1 MTTLAL
7 AKTLRF
13 SVLSAWPSP
22 PAPPRD
28 GPGGSTRFFGARS
41 LERPGHLPSGLF
53 DALASI
59 ACQDGGR
66 GNRKVPAGRDVK
78 YWGGATNPATGAA
91 EPWRDGTT
99 DAAITD
105 PEVIAR
111 EQVRKAEVE
120 AEDKHL
126 CPSTEAHAE
135 ALHARGVRADF
146 LVALTV
152 DLHLWDWKT
161 WEVRSMPFRGSVG
174 GELFISSLFPPSSVR
189 KATTKKSPQVV
200 QFLAKP
206 ATEGHGRCRLAD
218 HPAVRPFTGPAAV
231 FASHCWAGRWG
242 DLVAAACAGGRMDRF
257 VWLDVFAVRRRG
269 RGGQWLL
276 VCQRC
281 CSRGPY

>member
-7 AKTLRF
+7 AKTLRY

-53 DALASI
+53 DKLASI
-59 ACQDGGR
+59 ACRDGGR

-161 WEVRSMPFRGSVG
+161 WEVRSMPSRRSV
-174 GELFISSLFPPSSVR
+174 
-189 KATTKKSPQVV
+189 
-200 QFLAKP
+200 
-206 ATEGHGRCRLAD
+206 EG
-218 HPAVRPFTGPAAV
+218 
-231 FASHCWAGRWG
+231 
-242 DLVAAACAGGRMDRF
+242 
-257 VWLDVFAVRRRG
+257 
-269 RGGQWLL
+269 
-276 VCQRC
+276 
-281 CSRGPY
+281 

>member
-13 SVLSAWPSP
+13 SVLSTWPSP

-28 GPGGSTRFFGARS
+28 GPGGSTRFFGTRS
-41 LERPGHLPSGLF
+41 LERPGHLPSGMF

-59 ACQDGGR
+59 ACQHGGQ

-78 YWGGATNPATGAA
+78 YLGGATNPATGAA
-91 EPWRDGTT
+91 EPWREGTT

-161 WEVRSMPFRGSVG
+161 WEVRSMPSRGSIGEG
-174 GELFISSLFPPSSVR
+174 GGL
-189 KATTKKSPQVV
+189 
-200 QFLAKP
+200 
-206 ATEGHGRCRLAD
+206 
-218 HPAVRPFTGPAAV
+218 
-231 FASHCWAGRWG
+231 
-242 DLVAAACAGGRMDRF
+242 
-257 VWLDVFAVRRRG
+257 
-269 RGGQWLL
+269 
-276 VCQRC
+276 
-281 CSRGPY
+281 

>member
-13 SVLSAWPSP
+13 SVLSAWPST
-22 PAPPRD
+22 PAPHRD
-28 GPGGSTRFFGARS
+28 GPGGSTRFFSARS

-53 DALASI
+53 DKLASI

-66 GNRKVPAGRDVK
+66 GNRKVPAERDVK
-78 YWGGATNPATGAA
+78 YWGGAKNDTTGAA

-111 EQVRKAEVE
+111 EQVRKVEVE
-120 AEDKHL
+120 AEDNHL
-126 CPSTEAHAE
+126 CPSTEAHDE

-161 WEVRSMPFRGSVG
+161 WEVWSISVQRECACV
-174 GELFISSLFPPSSVR
+174 GEGVLCNFSTCFSFSS
-189 KATTKKSPQVV
+189 
-200 QFLAKP
+200 
-206 ATEGHGRCRLAD
+206 
-218 HPAVRPFTGPAAV
+218 
-231 FASHCWAGRWG
+231 
-242 DLVAAACAGGRMDRF
+242 
-257 VWLDVFAVRRRG
+257 
-269 RGGQWLL
+269 
-276 VCQRC
+276 
-281 CSRGPY
+281 

>member
-1 MTTLAL
+1 MAAPHL
-7 AKTLRF
+7 AKKPRLHGLTTAVF
-13 SVLSAWPSP
+13 QP

-28 GPGGSTRFFGARS
+28 GPGGSTRFFDARS

-53 DALASI
+53 DALVSI

-66 GNRKVPAGRDVK
+66 GNRKVPAERDVK

-105 PEVIAR
+105 PAVIAR

-126 CPSTEAHAE
+126 CPSTVAHAE

-161 WEVRSMPFRGSVG
+161 WEVRSMPLRGSVEVEG
-174 GELFISSLFPPSSVR
+174 LKIRHFFPP
-189 KATTKKSPQVV
+189 
-200 QFLAKP
+200 F
-206 ATEGHGRCRLAD
+206 
-218 HPAVRPFTGPAAV
+218 
-231 FASHCWAGRWG
+231 
-242 DLVAAACAGGRMDRF
+242 
-257 VWLDVFAVRRRG
+257 
-269 RGGQWLL
+269 
-276 VCQRC
+276 
-281 CSRGPY
+281 CS